1 MGILDS
7 IRDALAVP
15 YLARTGWDEVP
26 FESPWASPNH
36 LLTVETPSNR
46 PLVVSRTLAMSV
58 PAVARARGL
67 IVGGISRCP
76 MEARQQGK
84 RVEKQP
90 VWMTRTDGVQS
101 PTFRM
106 TWTID
111 DLFFHGWS
119 CWALE
124 RDAAGLVIRADRI
137 PYHLWDID
145 ADGSI
150 RVDGIA
156 SDPNEVC
163 LISGPDEGLLNYAA
177 STIRHAVQLQ
187 DLAVRYAATPSA
199 QILLK
204 QVQGQP
210 LTEEQRNKLIEG
222 WAQARRGENGGVAFA
237 NQSIDVQ
244 ELGKANTDLLV
255 QGRNAA
261 AVDIARATGIPAM
274 MLDAGTAG
282 SGTIT
287 YRSQVSRN
295 LELVD
300 YALAPFMAAVAARL
314 GLDDMVPRGTAVAFD
329 LTDLTGLSVGELDVP
344 DDDDNPNPRH
354 NPDQSVTPQEV
365 KK

>member
-1 MGILDS
+1 MLFMGILDT

-15 YLARTGWDEVP
+15 YLARTGWDDVP

-36 LLTVETPSNR
+36 LLTVTPPDR

-76 MEARQQGK
+76 MEARRKGK
-84 RVEKQP
+84 RVETQP
-90 VWMTRTDGVQS
+90 LWMTRTDGVQS

-119 CWALE
+119 CWGVE
-124 RDAAGLVIRADRI
+124 RDSSGLVIRADRI

-145 ADGSI
+145 ADGTVRI
-150 RVDGIA
+150 NGTATTDRD
-156 SDPNEVC
+156 VC
-163 LISGPDEGLLNYAA
+163 LIPGPDEGLLNSAS
-177 STIRHAVQLQ
+177 STIRHALQLQ

-210 LTEEQRNKLIEG
+210 LTKEQRDRLING

-244 ELGKANTDLLV
+244 ELGQANADLLV

-282 SGTIT
+282 AGTIT

-300 YALAPFMAAVAARL
+300 YALAPYMAAVAARL

-329 LTDLTGLSVGELDVP
+329 LTDLTGPSVGELDVP
-344 DDDDNPNPRH
+344 DDDENPNQPEQTV
-354 NPDQSVTPQEV
+354 NSPEDKS
-365 KK
+365 